1 MKIWAIANQKGGV
14 GKTTTAI
21 TLAGL
26 LSQAGYRT
34 LLMDADP
41 HGSLSVYLG
50 NDPDVTQGGLYQ
62 LFHDVDTLTTASVRN
77 IVLHT
82 DYENIDIMPA
92 SSSMAALD
100 RQMGARGGMGLVFSK
115 ALKLISDDYDFVL
128 IDCPPL
134 LGILMVNALAVCDEL
149 LVPVQTEFLALKGLE
164 RIVHTLNMIM
174 QSRNE
179 VLRYTVIPTLYDRR
193 TKASRGALEA
203 LQEQY
208 PDTLWPGV
216 IPVDTQF
223 REASRLGMPLSMM
236 APETR
241 GVQAY
246 SDLLEHL
253 LSALS
258 QPQPS
263 VANS

>member
-14 GKTTTAI
+14 GKTTTAV

-26 LSQAGYRT
+26 LAQAGYRT

-41 HGSLSVYLG
+41 HGSMSVYLG
-50 NDPDVTQGGLYQ
+50 HDPDVMQGGLYQ
-62 LFHDVDTLTTASVRN
+62 LFHEIDNLSTASVRD
-77 IVLHT
+77 ILLHSE
-82 DYENIDIMPA
+82 YENIDLMPA

-100 RQMGARGGMGLVFSK
+100 RQMGTRGGMGLVFSK
-115 ALKLISDDYDFVL
+115 ALQLIKEDYDFVL

-179 VLRYTVIPTLYDRR
+179 VLHYTVIPTLYDRR
-193 TKASRGALEA
+193 TRASRGALEA

-208 PDTLWPGV
+208 PETLWPGV

-223 REASRLGMPLSMM
+223 REASRVGAPLSMM
-236 APETR
+236 SPQTR
-241 GVQAY
+241 GAQAY
-246 SDLLEHL
+246 SNLLEYL
-253 LSALS
+253 LSAG
-258 QPQPS
+258 QQAA
-263 VANS
+263 ANS

>member
-1 MKIWAIANQKGGV
+1 MNIWAVANQKGGV

-50 NDPDVTQGGLYQ
+50 TDPDVNPGGLYQ
-62 LFHDVDTLTTASVRN
+62 LFHEVDTLSAESVRN

-82 DYENIDIMPA
+82 KYENIDIMPA

-100 RQMGARGGMGLVFSK
+100 RQMGTRGGMGRVFGK
-115 ALKLISDDYDFVL
+115 ALNLIKEDYDFVL

-149 LVPVQTEFLALKGLE
+149 LIPVQTEFLALKGLE
-164 RIVHTLNMIM
+164 RIVHTLHMIM

-179 VLRYTVIPTLYDRR
+179 VLHYTVVPTLYDRR
-193 TKASRGALEA
+193 TKASRMALEA

-208 PDTLWPGV
+208 PETLWPGV

-223 REASRLGMPLSMM
+223 REASRLGAPLSMISPG
-236 APETR
+236 AR

-246 SDLLEHL
+246 SNLLEHL
-253 LSALS
+253 LSSLS
-258 QPQPS
+258 QQQS
-263 VANS
+263 AANS

>member
-14 GKTTTAI
+14 GKTTTAV

-26 LSQAGYRT
+26 LAQAGYRT

-41 HGSLSVYLG
+41 HGSMSVYLG
-50 NDPDVTQGGLYQ
+50 HDPDVMQGGLYQ
-62 LFHDVDTLTTASVRN
+62 LFHEIDNLSTASVRD
-77 IVLHT
+77 IVLHSE
-82 DYENIDIMPA
+82 YENIDLMPA

-100 RQMGARGGMGLVFSK
+100 RQMGTRGGMGLVFSK
-115 ALKLISDDYDFVL
+115 ALQLIKEDYDFVL

-179 VLRYTVIPTLYDRR
+179 VLHYTVIPTLYDRR
-193 TKASRGALEA
+193 TRASRGALEA

-208 PDTLWPGV
+208 PETLWPGV

-223 REASRLGMPLSMM
+223 REASRVGAPLSMM
-236 APETR
+236 SPQTR
-241 GVQAY
+241 GAQAY
-246 SDLLEHL
+246 SNLLEYL
-253 LSALS
+253 LSAS
-258 QPQPS
+258 QQAA
-263 VANS
+263 ANS